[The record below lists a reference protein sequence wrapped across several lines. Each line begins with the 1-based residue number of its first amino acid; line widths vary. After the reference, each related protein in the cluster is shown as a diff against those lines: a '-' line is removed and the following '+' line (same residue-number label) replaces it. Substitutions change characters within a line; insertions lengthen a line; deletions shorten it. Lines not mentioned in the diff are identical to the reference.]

1 MWDNTDQYSSR
12 ILTHIQ
18 NVCNLRVTIHLL
30 LEVVLSYAVK
40 YIKDLFALISFL
52 TVLFQGKYITSCSI
66 PCYLAMHRENV
77 SSVLTAK
84 PWINLHICAT
94 FPGFMKT

>member
-18 NVCNLRVTIHLL
+18 NICKLRVTIHLL
-30 LEVVLSYAVK
+30 QEVVLSYAVK

-66 PCYLAMHRENV
+66 PVIWPCIEKMSLLY
-77 SSVLTAK
+77 
-84 PWINLHICAT
+84 
-94 FPGFMKT
+94 